1 MGEIIDNRTDLIP
14 NFNIIPEED
23 IPIIVLNGAGGVGK
37 DEFVKAMSQY
47 VKIYNYSTIDTYK
60 KIAKDCFNWDGIKD
74 QKGRRLLSDLKIAAI
89 RYNNAPIEE
98 LKEVYNDVNKCCLA
112 DVFIC
117 MCRDIEEIEKIKDR
131 FYNVKIVLVTN
142 DNVSPILSNVGDKN
156 VLETEYDVIIDN
168 SGSIE
173 QLSASAYTFLDEI
186 VFSSVQQNTFMN
198 GDDNEDA
205 D

>member
-1 MGEIIDNRTDLIP
+1 
-14 NFNIIPEED
+14 
-23 IPIIVLNGAGGVGK
+23 
-37 DEFVKAMSQY
+37 
-47 VKIYNYSTIDTYK
+47 
-60 KIAKDCFNWDGIKD
+60 
-74 QKGRRLLSDLKIAAI
+74 
-89 RYNNAPIEE
+89 
-98 LKEVYNDVNKCCLA
+98 
-112 DVFIC
+112 

-156 VLETEYDVIIDN
+156 VLETKYDVIIDN

-173 QLSASAYTFLDEI
+173 QLSDSAYTFLDEI